1 MSLDREL
8 LRAASDPY
16 RAAGRFAYHYAR
28 GKLAHDPVFEA
39 ILARGLLARRARVLD
54 LGCGQGLLAALLV
67 AARDVWICGKWPDDW
82 PPPPQ
87 PSIIRCIELRARH
100 ADRAHRALAHRAEFV
115 TGDVR
120 RVDFGNVDGIVML
133 DVLHYLEYADQCN
146 ILQRAHKALSGGGIL
161 LLRVGNAAGGIR
173 FALGKWVDQ
182 IVLLV
187 SGRGLKA
194 LHCRS
199 PADWRDLLS
208 SAGFDSETVPM
219 SSGTPF
225 ANVLI
230 IAKPR

>member
-1 MSLDREL
+1 VSFDQTL
-8 LRAASDPY
+8 LSAASDPY
-16 RAAGRFAYHYAR
+16 RAAGKYAYHYAR

-39 ILARGLLARRARVLD
+39 ILACGLLTRRAHVLD

-67 AARDVWICGKWPDDW
+67 AARGAWISGDWPDHW

-87 PSIIRCIELRARH
+87 PSIIRGIELVARYVERAQ
-100 ADRAHRALAHRAEFV
+100 RALACRAEFV

-120 RVDFGNVDGIVML
+120 RVDFGSADCIVIL
-133 DVLHYLEYADQCN
+133 DVLHYLEYAEQQA

-161 LLRVGNAAGGIR
+161 LLRVGNAAGGVR

-182 IVLLV
+182 MVLLV

-194 LHCRS
+194 LNCR
-199 PADWRDLLS
+199 PLAEWRDLLS
-208 SAGFDSETVPM
+208 STGFESKTVPM
-219 SSGTPF
+219 SPGTPF

-230 IAKPR
+230 VANPR

>member
-1 MSLDREL
+1 VSLAREL
-8 LRAASDPY
+8 LSAATDPY
-16 RAAGRFAYHYAR
+16 RAAGRVAYHYAR

-39 ILARGLLARRARVLD
+39 ILARGLLARRARILD

-67 AARDVWICGKWPDDW
+67 AARGAWTSGEWPNHW

-87 PSIIRCIELRARH
+87 PSIIRGIELVARYVE
-100 ADRAHRALAHRAEFV
+100 RAHCGLACRAEFV

-120 RVDFGNVDGIVML
+120 KVDFGIADGIVIL
-133 DVLHYLEYADQCN
+133 DVLHYLEYADQRS
-146 ILQRAHKALSGGGIL
+146 ILERAHKALSGGGIL
-161 LLRVGNAAGGIR
+161 LLRVGNAAAGVR
-173 FALGKWVDQ
+173 FLLGKWLDQ
-182 IVLLV
+182 MMLLV
-187 SGRGLKA
+187 SGRGFQK

-199 PADWRDLLS
+199 AAEWRDVLS
-208 SAGFDSETVPM
+208 STDFESETVPM

>member
-1 MSLDREL
+1 VSLDQEL

-16 RAAGRFAYHYAR
+16 RVAGRYAYHYAR

-39 ILARGLLARRARVLD
+39 ILARGLLTRCARVLD

-67 AARDVWICGKWPDDW
+67 AARGAWNSGAWPDHW
-82 PPPPQ
+82 PPAPQ
-87 PSIIRCIELRARH
+87 PSIIRGIELVARYVE
-100 ADRAHRALAHRAEFV
+100 RAHRALMCRAEFV
-115 TGDVR
+115 SGDVR
-120 RVDFGNVDGIVML
+120 IVDFGSADGIVIL
-133 DVLHYLEYADQCN
+133 DVLHYLDYADQRA

-182 IVLLV
+182 MVLLV

-199 PADWRDLLS
+199 LAEWRNLLS
-208 SAGFDSETVPM
+208 STGFASETVPM
-219 SSGTPF
+219 NSGTPF

-230 IAKPR
+230 IANPR

>member
-1 MSLDREL
+1 VSLDQEL

-16 RAAGRFAYHYAR
+16 RVAGRYAYHYAR

-39 ILARGLLARRARVLD
+39 ILARGLLTRCTRVLD
-54 LGCGQGLLAALLV
+54 LGCGQGVLAALLV
-67 AARDVWICGKWPDDW
+67 AARGAWKSGAWPDHW
-82 PPPPQ
+82 PPAPQ
-87 PSIIRCIELRARH
+87 PSIIRGIELVARYVE
-100 ADRAHRALAHRAEFV
+100 RAHRALMCRAEFV
-115 TGDVR
+115 SGDVR
-120 RVDFGNVDGIVML
+120 IVDFGSADGIVIL
-133 DVLHYLEYADQCN
+133 DVLHYLEYADQRA

-182 IVLLV
+182 MVLLV

-199 PADWRDLLS
+199 LAEWRDLLS
-208 SAGFDSETVPM
+208 STGFASETVPM
-219 SSGTPF
+219 NSGTPF

-230 IAKPR
+230 IANPR

>member
-1 MSLDREL
+1 MSLDQEL

-16 RAAGRFAYHYAR
+16 RAAGRYAYHYAR

-39 ILARGLLARRARVLD
+39 ILARGLLTRRARVLD

-67 AARDVWICGKWPDDW
+67 AAREAWNSGAWPDHW
-82 PPPPQ
+82 PPAPQ
-87 PSIIRCIELRARH
+87 PSIIRGIELVTRYVE
-100 ADRAHRALAHRAEFV
+100 RAHRALACGAEFV

-120 RVDFGNVDGIVML
+120 RVDFGSANGIVIL
-133 DVLHYLEYADQCN
+133 DVLHYLEFADQRG

-173 FALGKWVDQ
+173 FALGKGLDQ
-182 IVLLV
+182 MVLLV

-199 PADWRDLLS
+199 LDEWRDLLS
-208 SAGFDSETVPM
+208 STGFESETVPM

-230 IAKPR
+230 IANPR

>member
-1 MSLDREL
+1 VRLAREL
-8 LRAASDPY
+8 LSAASDPY
-16 RAAGRFAYHYAR
+16 RAAGKYAYHYAR

-39 ILARGLLARRARVLD
+39 ILARGLLTRRARVLD

-67 AARDVWICGKWPDDW
+67 AARGAWTSGDWPDHW

-87 PSIIRCIELRARH
+87 PSIIRGVELVARY
-100 ADRAHRALAHRAEFV
+100 AERAHRALACRAEFV

-120 RVDFGNVDGIVML
+120 RVEFGSADGIVIL
-133 DVLHYLEYADQCN
+133 DVMHYLEYADQRG
-146 ILQRAHKALSGGGIL
+146 ILERAHKALSGGGIL
-161 LLRVGNAAGGIR
+161 LLRVGDAAGGMR
-173 FALGKWVDQ
+173 FILGKWLDQ
-182 IVLLV
+182 MVLLV
-187 SGRGLKA
+187 SGRGLKT

-199 PADWRDLLS
+199 LAAWRDVLS
-208 SAGFDSETVPM
+208 STGFESETVPM